1 MKSFFLLFLIFL
13 VSACSDQSDSKD
25 QVIVDYQIG
34 QKLAFISGQ
43 IAENEDTIFYYE
55 TMYSEYHFTEKW
67 ESGDTTFFKVI
78 AFSLTSPNE
87 DQKFDTLLISK
98 NKYYQI
104 QSFGSGKGNYTSL
117 LKSADLSADTTKT
130 PTLTRL
136 QTPIIPVILT
146 EESKFSV
153 FRPGVSPSI
162 SPELREF
169 EVKTIQ
175 QVKGYSGILVTGNY
189 VYTALNRAV
198 FPNKAL
204 YDKNGK
210 VLSSF
215 YFGKGTYNNVQSLNK
230 WSYVQRVNPGENF
243 IEFLMNFR
251 TSEIV
256 LLK

>member
-1 MKSFFLLFLIFL
+1 MKSFFLPALIFL
-13 VSACSDQSDSKD
+13 ISACSDQSDPKD
-25 QVIVDYQIG
+25 QVIVDYQVG

-55 TMYSEYHFTEKW
+55 GSYSEYQFTEKW
-67 ESGDTTFFKVI
+67 ESEDTTYFKVI
-78 AFSLTSPNE
+78 AFSFTFSNE
-87 DQKFDTLLISK
+87 DHQVDTLLISK

-104 QSFGSGKGNYTSL
+104 QSFGAGKGNYSSFLKTTDLTS
-117 LKSADLSADTTKT
+117 DTTKT

-136 QTPIIPVILT
+136 QIPVIPVVLT
-146 EESKFSV
+146 EGNKFSV
-153 FRPGVSPSI
+153 FNVGI
-162 SPELREF
+162 SSAILPELREF
-169 EVKTIQ
+169 EVEAIQ
-175 QVKGYSGILVTGNY
+175 KIKGYTGILVTGKM
-189 VYTALNRAV
+189 VYTAFNNAV
-198 FPNKAL
+198 FPYKSL

-215 YFGKGTYNNVQSLNK
+215 YLGKGTYKNIQSLNK

-243 IEFLMNFR
+243 MEFLMNFR